1 VSRYQSIKTSLQEI
15 NQKFEIKLVMGLLIV
30 TILCWVYTIWITS
43 ITAYPPDV
51 YHYLKELPYLYWLG
65 LGALIICAL
74 LLLHMSA
81 NTRLMIWLSLVFIFL
96 FICYL
101 HGTHVLI
108 YENPR
113 DLDTYKVALLSE
125 LIITGD
131 MTHPYINQ
139 GNPLYKKEFI
149 TGIISFGLASQLLG
163 VKIHTVAKFYP
174 LVFMVLSALFIY
186 VTALQIAPSRYAF
199 ISPVFFASTFW
210 IGQDHIAPQAF
221 SYTMVTLLLLLFLLR
236 SQNNHDLS
244 IKRLYLLL
252 IIIIFLVVVT
262 THPTTAIFLLI
273 VLLMLYTLQLL
284 FGKSS
289 DRSNKSS
296 PYFFVGTMLFM
307 GYIFLSSGLVIQKV
321 VSTVEAI
328 FESAQS
334 EAGIV
339 LQSRNVVDPSISYL
353 QTYYI
358 RMFVLLFVAVLS
370 IYLLYFLWRYRSKF
384 NHDMSLILTSFL
396 LGFGGLGCLL
406 MASGYATYGIDRAY
420 LFLLLPVSVAICLCI
435 MILKK
440 DHIDTMSVIVKH
452 LIIICLVIAIIILP
466 ITKHC
471 GDPYAF
477 VSSSEYSGF
486 LFKQEMN
493 IRPENYQI
501 DDLTLSNIVPNRIE
515 LKQGKELLSEHFV
528 YRTIQE
534 HDHIRIYDS
543 GNLQILT

>member
-1 VSRYQSIKTSLQEI
+1 MSRYQSIKTSLQEI
-15 NQKFEIKLVMGLLIV
+15 NQTFEIKLVMGLLIV
-30 TILCWVYTIWITS
+30 TMLCWVYTIWITS
-43 ITAYPPDV
+43 ITVYPPDV
-51 YHYLKELPYLYWLG
+51 YHYLKELPNLYWLG
-65 LGALIICAL
+65 FGALIICAL
-74 LLLHMSA
+74 LLLHTSSD
-81 NTRLMIWLSLVFIFL
+81 TRLKIWLSLVFLIL

-113 DLDTYKVALLSE
+113 DLDTYKTALLSE

-131 MTHPYINQ
+131 ITHPYVNQ

-149 TGIISFGLASQLLG
+149 TGLISFGQTSQLLG
-163 VKIHTVAKFYP
+163 VELHTVAKFYP
-174 LVFMVLSALFIY
+174 LIFMVLSALFVY

-199 ISPVFFASTFW
+199 ISPILFASTFW

-221 SYTMVTLLLLLFLLR
+221 SYTMVALLLLLFLLILR
-236 SQNNHDLS
+236 NSQDLS
-244 IKRLYLLL
+244 IKKSYLFL

-262 THPTTAIFLLI
+262 THPTTAIFLLF
-273 VLLMLYTLQLL
+273 VLIILHILQSL

-289 DRSNKSS
+289 DLSNKSS
-296 PYFFVGTMLFM
+296 PYFFVFSMLFM
-307 GYIFLSSGLVIQKV
+307 AYIFLSSGFVIQKV

-328 FESAQS
+328 IESAQS
-334 EAGIV
+334 EASIV
-339 LQSRNVVDPSISYL
+339 LHSRAVMNPSISYL

-370 IYLLYFLWRYRSKF
+370 IYLLYFLWRYLSKF
-384 NHDMSLILTSFL
+384 DYDMNLILISFL
-396 LGFGGLGCLL
+396 LGFGGLGFLL

-420 LFLLLPVSVAICLCI
+420 LFLLLPVSVATCLCI
-435 MILKK
+435 ILPEK
-440 DHIDTMSVIVKH
+440 DHIETMSVIIKR
-452 LIIICLVIAIIILP
+452 LIIILLVIAIITLP

-477 VSSSEYSGF
+477 VSSSEYNGF
-486 LFKQEMN
+486 IFKQEMN
-493 IRPENYQI
+493 IRPDQYPI
-501 DDLTLSNIVPNRIE
+501 DDLTLSNIVTNRIE
-515 LKQGKELLSEHFV
+515 LQQSKELFNEYFV
-528 YRTIQE
+528 YKTIQE